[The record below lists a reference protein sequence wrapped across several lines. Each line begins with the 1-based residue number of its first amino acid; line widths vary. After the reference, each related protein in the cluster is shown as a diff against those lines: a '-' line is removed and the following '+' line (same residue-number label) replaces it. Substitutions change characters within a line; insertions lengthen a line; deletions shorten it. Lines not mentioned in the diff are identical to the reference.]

1 MEFQGRS
8 RSKRCD
14 LTLTRDARS
23 GLGVI
28 CHHRQRPFTRGR
40 HVYKDTVIRHV
51 WIAISQHKYWSEGT
65 GCHHPS
71 LSDMQIGEELA

>member
-14 LTLTRDARS
+14 LTLTRVARS
-23 GLGVI
+23 GII

-51 WIAISQHKYWSEGT
+51 WIAISQHKYWSEGA
-65 GCHHPS
+65 GYHHPS